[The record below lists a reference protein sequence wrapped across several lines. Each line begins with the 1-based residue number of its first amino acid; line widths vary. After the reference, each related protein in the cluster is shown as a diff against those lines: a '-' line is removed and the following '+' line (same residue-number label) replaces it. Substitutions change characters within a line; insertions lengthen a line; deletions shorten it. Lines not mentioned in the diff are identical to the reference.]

1 MLGVYRFLLFF
12 LFSLNL
18 FVIVGF
24 WFLGSGALI
33 GAGMSDN
40 FLAFG
45 RLYGLLAVFFAL
57 CQFILMGRTVWIER
71 AFGLDR
77 LSRVHRINGYF
88 TFVFILL
95 HVICILIAYS
105 LRSGYS
111 LIDQFIRFVLYYD
124 DLWQAVVSFL
134 LFSLV
139 VGLSIAI
146 ARRRFRYE
154 VWYAV
159 HLTTYLAIVLAFGH
173 QLELGGDF
181 SHDLFVMYWYGL
193 YAFVAVNVLLF
204 RFLVPAYRFFFH
216 RFVVDRLVSETHD
229 STSVYISG
237 RFLSRLSVLPGQFFI
252 FRFLRRKIKI
262 GREKNI

>member
-1 MLGVYRFLLFF
+1 M
-12 LFSLNL
+12 
-18 FVIVGF
+18 IVGF
-24 WFLGSGALI
+24 WFLGSGDLI
-33 GAGMSDN
+33 GVDMSGN

-57 CQFILMGRTVWIER
+57 FQFILMGRTVWIER

-88 TFVFILL
+88 TFVFIFL
-95 HVICILIAYS
+95 HVVLILFAYS

-111 LIDQFIRFVLYYD
+111 LFDQLVRFVLYYD
-124 DLWQAVVSFL
+124 DLWQAVVSFF

-139 VGLSIAI
+139 VGLSIAV

-159 HLTTYLAIVLAFGH
+159 HLATYLAIVLAFGH

-181 SHDLFVMYWYGL
+181 SHDLFVMYWYG
-193 YAFVAVNVLLF
+193 
-204 RFLVPAYRFFFH
+204 
-216 RFVVDRLVSETHD
+216 
-229 STSVYISG
+229 
-237 RFLSRLSVLPGQFFI
+237 
-252 FRFLRRKIKI
+252 
-262 GREKNI
+262 